1 MESLTTAFECALRSA
16 GASADLEKHRS
27 AYEPSQQDVTALETQ
42 VQILKTL
49 ESQATELIGEM
60 TPATAGSAP
69 DKLIAVIQD
78 LRFRA
83 SKQASIDLALLAPWR
98 RLPTELMSIIL
109 AKALSS
115 HWHRSRAGRRGS
127 PPSAKV
133 CYRWRAIVF
142 STLSIWTHINIELP
156 SPRRHAQLC
165 RAIFEELRR
174 SSQAPLHV
182 TVSRADYAHELDAV
196 PYYDH
201 DGVWQVVLK
210 HSHRWA
216 SFEMMK
222 HFPRMYFRAS
232 QRRLSFPLLRQVRL
246 VAEYAAIPKGSD
258 LLGDSIL
265 PLSFFK
271 NAPTICDVSLTYMSS
286 LGPLRLPRAWT
297 ITHLTIG
304 CGTNAHWEFDP
315 LPGLA
320 PIPPVLAACSSTL
333 RTCVINASHMLG
345 YSPDVQPVVAFP
357 VLRHIYF
364 DGVAGLLLRHITA
377 PSLQL
382 LSLVGRN
389 SARDAQQYGDVLD
402 ALAVMCARG
411 GCPNLYSLVLNEVH
425 ARPTEVIACLRSFP
439 SVKNVELSN
448 DHSNREDPLITDGVI
463 RALTRGRATTDA
475 LLPRLISLHLHYR
488 LQTGSALP
496 QHELHNIRA
505 MLASRRQHRPG
516 LNFLSVLR
524 IDDVENVGLHPHAVD
539 LDWDYTD
546 DSEGEPDTNADSS
559 GDTDSSSGLDSDA

>member
-1 MESLTTAFECALRSA
+1 MDARVESLTTAFECALRSA

-42 VQILKTL
+42 VQNLKTL

-83 SKQASIDLALLAPWR
+83 SKQASIDLALLAPPYR
-98 RLPTELMSIIL
+98 RTGIGVGPAAEARHLPQ
-109 AKALSS
+109 
-115 HWHRSRAGRRGS
+115 
-127 PPSAKV
+127 
-133 CYRWRAIVF
+133 
-142 STLSIWTHINIELP
+142 
-156 SPRRHAQLC
+156 RHAQLC

-222 HFPRMYFRAS
+222 HFPRTYFRAS
-232 QRRLSFPLLRQVRL
+232 QRRLSFPLLRQIRL

-265 PLSFFK
+265 PLSLFK

-439 SVKNVELSN
+439 SVRNVELSN
-448 DHSNREDPLITDGVI
+448 DHSDREGPLITDDVI

-524 IDDVENVGLHPHAVD
+524 IDDVGDVGQHHHAVD
-539 LDWDYTD
+539 LDWDFTD
-546 DSEGEPDTNADSS
+546 DSEGESDTDSS
-559 GDTDSSSGLDSDA
+559 GDTGSSSGLDSDA

>member
-1 MESLTTAFECALRSA
+1 MDARVESLTTAFECALRSA

-60 TPATAGSAP
+60 TPATVGSAP

-98 RLPTELMSIIL
+98 RLPTELM
-109 AKALSS
+109 
-115 HWHRSRAGRRGS
+115 
-127 PPSAKV
+127 P
-133 CYRWRAIVF
+133 YRHTGIGVGPVAEAR
-142 STLSIWTHINIELP
+142 HLP
-156 SPRRHAQLC
+156 QRHAQLC

-222 HFPRMYFRAS
+222 HFPRTYFRAS
-232 QRRLSFPLLRQVRL
+232 QRRLSFPLLRQIRL

-265 PLSFFK
+265 PLSLFK

-389 SARDAQQYGDVLD
+389 SARDAQQYGDALD

-439 SVKNVELSN
+439 SVRNVELSN
-448 DHSNREDPLITDGVI
+448 DHSDREGPLITDDVI

-496 QHELHNIRA
+496 QHELHNICA

-524 IDDVENVGLHPHAVD
+524 IDDVGDVGQHHHAVD

-546 DSEGEPDTNADSS
+546 DSEGESDTDSS
-559 GDTDSSSGLDSDA
+559 GDTGSSSGLDSDA